1 MKYLKQKSKQKH
13 THLGWL
19 MHVLYEQ
26 NYLYLN
32 SLAPWWSGF
41 AGGKRTGACARTE
54 RERAAEVRFS
64 RVICVL
70 WRFVSDCDE
79 GNSPVKIKVSLC

>member
-1 MKYLKQKSKQKH
+1 MSRVVSDKITFKPYNQNEQWLLLPS
-13 THLGWL
+13 LG
-19 MHVLYEQ
+19 E
-26 NYLYLN
+26 
-32 SLAPWWSGF
+32 LAPWWSGF

-70 WRFVSDCDE
+70 WSFVSDWDE
-79 GNSPVKIKVSLC
+79 GSPPVKIKVSLC